1 MSLLTKKRTCLLL
14 LITSFIGVA
23 TAKADTSRIKLS
35 RLEVLMN
42 VTNSI
47 SRFTGN
53 GIKQTVFEDPFLF
66 GLKLTNLKKSCAL
79 RLGINF
85 DINKSNEELNGT
97 SKVSTINS
105 WAPLIGFEW
114 RKKLGNKFE
123 FYGGIDARYY
133 NDLNETKTVN
143 AFPSP
148 SGSTIFN
155 NSQIGWGVG
164 PFCGFVYNLT
174 PRVSILTEGNFYV
187 NFINIQRKFSSDGG
201 ANYTYFEDRNLTSI
215 TPVAPSSIFLL
226 IRL

>member
-85 DINKSNEELNGT
+85 DINKSN
-97 SKVSTINS
+97 
-105 WAPLIGFEW
+105 
-114 RKKLGNKFE
+114 
-123 FYGGIDARYY
+123 
-133 NDLNETKTVN
+133 
-143 AFPSP
+143 
-148 SGSTIFN
+148 
-155 NSQIGWGVG
+155 
-164 PFCGFVYNLT
+164 
-174 PRVSILTEGNFYV
+174 
-187 NFINIQRKFSSDGG
+187 
-201 ANYTYFEDRNLTSI
+201 
-215 TPVAPSSIFLL
+215 
-226 IRL
+226 